1 MAKRP
6 CTCDSPIEPWRQDTH
21 EPPSEITHPP
31 HELPFVRPHAAL
43 VMKLYATCAL
53 AVLIAGCATVETHQQ
68 DARPARAPKA
78 PVDRV
83 TRDIQDGIETH
94 IRNATEAGGGLFDL
108 SDGDSTLRLKLVRVH
123 TEYLSKLG
131 PGYSFACVDL
141 ATAAGDVFDVD
152 FFLRGEPGAM
162 SVTETTIHKKN
173 GQPRYVWEQ
182 EADKTWVR
190 VPVEDAAPE
199 LLGVIRDH
207 DAFEFT
213 YQATLPKFDELGQ
226 IWLPLATDDAFQN
239 VEILNVRA
247 PEEYEVLSDDVHGNK
262 ILFMNLLPKDSGEV
276 IEITYSVERSE
287 KAVYEAR
294 EAHPEDN
301 LAPERLVPSTPEFK
315 AIANEVVEGKEG
327 DLVRA
332 RALYDHVIDSLR
344 YAKVGTEYGH
354 GDAQFACDSG
364 GGNCTDYHSYFIA
377 LAREVGIPARFAIGA
392 SIPSARNQG
401 GISGYHCWAEFYTDG
416 HWWPVD
422 ISEAD
427 KCTSLSSFYFG
438 HHPANRLE
446 LSRGRDLQVSPAPQ
460 SGPINFLGGYP
471 LLEIAGKPVKTAV
484 DFSFERPTAAN

>member
-1 MAKRP
+1 
-6 CTCDSPIEPWRQDTH
+6 
-21 EPPSEITHPP
+21 
-31 HELPFVRPHAAL
+31 
-43 VMKLYATCAL
+43 MKSNVLAQVTAVTLSAIMGSCAS
-53 AVLIAGCATVETHQQ
+53 VQPTQQ

-83 TRDIQDGIETH
+83 TLDIQDGIESH
-94 IRNATEAGGGLFDL
+94 IRSQTLEGGGLFDL
-108 SDGDSTLRLKLVRVH
+108 QDDDETLHLKLVRVH
-123 TEYLSKLG
+123 TEYLSQLG

-141 ATAAGDVFDVD
+141 ATSGGDVFDVD

-162 SVTETTIHKKN
+162 HVTETTIHKKN

-190 VPVEDAAPE
+190 VDVEAADPE
-199 LLGVIRDH
+199 LLGVIRGH
-207 DAFEFT
+207 DSFHFV
-213 YQATLPKFDELGQ
+213 YQATLPDIEADARV
-226 IWLPLATDDAFQN
+226 WLPIATNDAFQT
-239 VEILNVRA
+239 VEILSILA
-247 PEEYEVLSDDVHGNK
+247 PESYEFLDDEVHGNK
-262 ILFMNLLPKDSGEV
+262 ILFMELGPRDSGKT
-276 IEITYSVERSE
+276 IEIQYAVERSE

-315 AIANEVVEGKEG
+315 AIAAEVVEGKDG

-332 RALYDHVIDSLR
+332 RALYDHVIDALR

-354 GDAQFACDSG
+354 GDANFACDSG

-392 SIPSARNQG
+392 SIPSSRNEG
-401 GISGYHCWAEFYTDG
+401 GINGYHCWAEFYSED

-427 KCTSLSSFYFG
+427 KCTGLSSFYFG
-438 HHPANRLE
+438 HHPANRIE
-446 LSRGRDLQVSPAPQ
+446 LSRGRDLEVEPSPA
-460 SGPINFLGGYP
+460 SGPINFLAYP
-471 LLEIAGKPVKTAV
+471 LLEVAGTPVKTKI
-484 DFSFERPTAAN
+484 DFSFERRIEI